1 MQNYWELNTFAYVKH
16 YPNFYIMLK
25 EIWKSIENFEGLYQ
39 VSNLGRV
46 KSVDRV
52 VHVLDPKSNREYDR
66 HFPECIKATNLDNK
80 GYVIVTLKKDGKN
93 SRHRIHRLVAQA
105 FIPNPENLSQVNH
118 KDENKENNC
127 IDNLEWCTNNYN
139 GQYGTR
145 LKRISDNNKGRQ
157 VHNSIKVIVFGKVY
171 DSLSKAGEAIG
182 VCGDTIKNRIEKN
195 IEGYSYYDNK
205 N

>member
-1 MQNYWELNTFAYVKH
+1 ME
-16 YPNFYIMLK
+16 
-25 EIWKSIENFEGLYQ
+25 EIWKDIENFEGLYQ
-39 VSNLGRV
+39 ISSLGRV
-46 KSVDRV
+46 KSVDRI
-52 VHVLDPKSNREYDR
+52 VHVLDPKSKREYDK
-66 HFPECIKATNLDNK
+66 HFPECIKATNLDTK
-80 GYVIVTLKKDGKN
+80 GYVMVSLKKDGKS

-139 GQYGTR
+139 GKYGTR
-145 LKRISDNNKGRQ
+145 LKRISDSNKGRQ
-157 VHNSIKVIVFGKVY
+157 VHNSIKVIVFGEVY